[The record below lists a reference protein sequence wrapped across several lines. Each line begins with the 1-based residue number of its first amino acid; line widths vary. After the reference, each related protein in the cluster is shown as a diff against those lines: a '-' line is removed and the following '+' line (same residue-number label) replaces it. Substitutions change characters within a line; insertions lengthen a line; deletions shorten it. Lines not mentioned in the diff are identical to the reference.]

1 VLSPSGRRPYERMAD
16 ARRNRLVLTLAAISA
31 CASLLLYTGMRLALV
46 HRTDLLIEQIS
57 GLLGV

>member
-1 VLSPSGRRPYERMAD
+1 MAD

-46 HRTDLLIEQIS
+46 HRTDQLIEQIS